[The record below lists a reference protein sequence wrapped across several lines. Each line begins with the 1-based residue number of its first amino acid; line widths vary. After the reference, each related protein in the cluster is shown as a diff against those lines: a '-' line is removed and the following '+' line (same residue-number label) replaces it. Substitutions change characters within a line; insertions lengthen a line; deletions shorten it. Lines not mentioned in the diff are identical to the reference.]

1 MGYGKVNGKWITSI
15 KECLNSSAVDTIDLR
30 KKLIHRRSTCDKK
43 CIDSKYLKNKG
54 EYFYN
59 NGT

>member
-1 MGYGKVNGKWITSI
+1 MGYGKVNGKWITSM
-15 KECLNSSAVDTIDLR
+15 KEWLSSSAVDTIDLR
-30 KKLIHRRSTCDKK
+30 KKLIYRRSTCDKK
-43 CIDSKYLKNKG
+43 YIDSKYLKNKG